1 MNRLFSVLCCLVTL
15 FLAPAAFAGQG
26 TLVLPEHFEI
36 ISINGEQFGGL
47 LTEKHR
53 STLAVGEHI
62 IEVQYFDLLD
72 DDDSDSH
79 TKVRSTAQAFSLH
92 VEAGHHYQLE
102 ATRPYDVDEAQ
113 AFAAHPQFVIK
124 DTTSGHYLSL
134 NVVSAQEQQASLL
147 RQLLGSKPNKPV
159 AALQPAA
166 QPIAPVAQP
175 SVPQKAVTAAAPKV
189 EENHAPQDAESQL
202 LYWWS
207 QASAEQRQR
216 FLTQVLSH

>member
-1 MNRLFSVLCCLVTL
+1 MNRLFSVLCCVVVL

-26 TLVLPEHFEI
+26 SLVVPEHFEI

-53 STLAVGEHI
+53 SVLAAGEHI

-79 TKVRSTAQAFSLH
+79 TKVRSTAQAFNLH

-102 ATRPYDVDEAQ
+102 AERPYDVDDARV
-113 AFAAHPQFVIK
+113 FAAHPQFVIK
-124 DTTSGHYLSL
+124 DTTSGRYLSL

-147 RQLLGSKPNKPV
+147 RQLLGSKQSKPV
-159 AALQPAA
+159 AALQPVAPIT
-166 QPIAPVAQP
+166 QPAMPEKT
-175 SVPQKAVTAAAPKV
+175 SAAAVPKV
-189 EENHAPQDAESQL
+189 EESQAQQNAELQL

-207 QASAEQRQR
+207 QASPEQRQR